1 MNRRVVCM
9 VRGGEAGRRVQRQA
23 IAYAQKSGLPLFFLH
38 IIYLRG
44 LSLKDDAMMASAR
57 KEMTWLARVTLNLA
71 RTRAR
76 TAGLQADFA
85 IRHGPIIETTIAFLN
100 ESPVDQL
107 FIGSPLPD
115 APDYQENLL
124 RVREFARQIYDAT
137 GVQVTIAD
145 GG

>member
-1 MNRRVVCM
+1 MNKRVVCM

-23 IAYAQKSGLPLFFLH
+23 IAYAQKTGLPLFFLH
-38 IIYLRG
+38 VIYLRG
-44 LSLKDDAMMASAR
+44 LSLKDEALMASAR

-71 RTRAR
+71 RSRAR
-76 TAGLQADFA
+76 TAGLQTDFA

-107 FIGSPLPD
+107 FIGSPSSESPD
-115 APDYQENLL
+115 FQENLL
-124 RVREFARQIYDAT
+124 RVREFAGQISDAT

-145 GG
+145 EG